1 MSNLT
6 PEQLKRQM
14 IFRLVVVFLI
24 TVVVGFIVQD
34 IQTKN
39 EFNDDQTVT
48 DLRR

>member
-1 MSNLT
+1 MT

-34 IQTKN
+34 IQTKFELGN
-39 EFNDDQTVT
+39 TDQTVT
-48 DLRR
+48 DMR